1 MKKKESKIKKIW
13 KWIFRLFVSWMVCMS
28 AVSILRASYIICFL
42 TLLCL
47 YIWISIWILCFLYNI
62 FAKEEWERDYR
73 HYTINWWQFLIIIIV
88 ALILIWWL
96 RLINETWYFQK
107 ISESVAM
114 RAATNIHMPWEWK
127 IPRVDIK

>member
-13 KWIFRLFVSWMVCMS
+13 KRIFRLFVSWMVCMS
-28 AVSILRASYIICFL
+28 TVSILRASYIICFL

-73 HYTINWWQFLIIIIV
+73 NYTINWWQFWIIIIV
-88 ALILIWWL
+88 ALMLIWWL
-96 RLINETWYFQK
+96 RFINEVWYFQK

-114 RAATNIHMPWEWK
+114 RAATNIHMPWQWQT
-127 IPRVDIK
+127 PRVDMK